1 MVPSENTSLTSSN
14 RIKTGFIRIISVPEM
29 IVLIP
34 IVLLFIVSSVLSP
47 VFLTASNLISLV
59 RNISTMG
66 IIAVMFT
73 LLLIVKGLDLS
84 VGALVGFSGVF
95 LGKLATT
102 MHLPI
107 SLALL
112 ITVCIGLGVGV
123 INGFLSVKVGI
134 PSIIVT
140 LGMQYILRGAA
151 FIIVGATYIMS
162 NIPEGLVRL
171 GNFKIGP
178 IPIEILLFIIFTLIV
193 DFILRNTILG
203 RRIKLSGFNTSVARL
218 HGVNYQNIS
227 IIVYVIT
234 SLAATLAGILFTCR
248 MASSMPLAGYQWEI
262 QIIAGCVLGGA
273 SIYGGRG
280 SAIGTLFGIIFMAML
295 LNIMILLNVSSD
307 WQYFGIGMFL
317 ILAIILDN
325 GRINLIN
332 RLVTV

>member
-1 MVPSENTSLTSSN
+1 LVPSENTSSILSG
-14 RIKTGFIRIISVPEM
+14 RVKGVFIRMISIPEM
-29 IVLIP
+29 IIIIP

-47 VFLTASNLISLV
+47 VFLTTSNLISLV

-66 IIAVMFT
+66 IIAVVFT

-84 VGALVGFSGVF
+84 VGALVGFSGVA
-95 LGKLATT
+95 LAKFVTT
-102 MHLPI
+102 MHLPV

-112 ITVCIGLGVGV
+112 LTVCLGLAVGL
-123 INGFLSVKVGI
+123 INGFLCVKVGI

-140 LGMQYILRGAA
+140 LGMQFILRGAA
-151 FIIVGATYIMS
+151 FIIVGASYIMS
-162 NIPEGLVRL
+162 NIPEGLVKF

-178 IPIEILLFIIFTLIV
+178 IPIEIFLFIIFTIII
-193 DFILRNTILG
+193 DFILRNTVLG
-203 RRIKLSGFNTSVARL
+203 RRIKLSGFSTSVARL

-227 IIVYVIT
+227 IIVYVLT
-234 SLAATLAGILFTCR
+234 SLAAMLAGILFTSR
-248 MASSMPLAGYQWEI
+248 MGSSMPLAGYQWEI

-280 SAIGTLFGIIFMAML
+280 SIIGTLLGIIFMAML

-317 ILAIILDN
+317 ILAIMLDN

-332 RLVTV
+332 RLITV